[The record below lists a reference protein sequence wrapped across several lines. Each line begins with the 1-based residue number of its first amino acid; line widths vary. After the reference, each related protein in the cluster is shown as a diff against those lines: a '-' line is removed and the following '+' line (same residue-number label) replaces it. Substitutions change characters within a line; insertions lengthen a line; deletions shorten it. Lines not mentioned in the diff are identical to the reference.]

1 MVRYYGVALSTTC
14 LPQIAACGPCIIEC
28 KKPAIA
34 SAGGYMANRSNTRR
48 PGRRPS
54 KATAM
59 RAPHGLPPF
68 TAATLGRLLT
78 PAAAP
83 AIIAGREEQRGS
95 GGGLRTPLDSSNN
108 KCVPNV
114 RSTIAGRGEQAQVV
128 RRDVERNEQC
138 RVVPQCT
145 ASQMRVRTALTGP
158 ILACCSGNSYG
169 TGCHDMM
176 AYLQSR
182 ATLKLSFA

>member
-1 MVRYYGVALSTTC
+1 MALLC
-14 LPQIAACGPCIIEC
+14 LRRAFPKSQPAGLASSSVKSLRSHPPVGIWRIGQTRAVQAAAPPKQPPCAL
-28 KKPAIA
+28 P
-34 SAGGYMANRSNTRR
+34 
-48 PGRRPS
+48 
-54 KATAM
+54 
-59 RAPHGLPPF
+59 PHGLPPF

-114 RSTIAGRGEQAQVV
+114 RSTIAGRGELAQVV

-145 ASQMRVRTALTGP
+145 ASQKRVHTADRP
-158 ILACCSGNSYG
+158 NS
-169 TGCHDMM
+169 CV
-176 AYLQSR
+176 L
-182 ATLKLSFA
+182 